1 MIWLET
7 EKSDWK
13 SKITFSPEDAI
24 VFNSSRLLLLLDVLN
39 DLGVKKGV
47 DLERLSYYDFFAAN
61 PFLIIGKDDP
71 CRLELEIEGFEPN
84 KLEYLSSDQRY
95 RTKRTLIKQYLS
107 LLLSKGLIKILNMD
121 GKILYEITPL
131 GIEISSKINSMY
143 AIAYKKSVTCVVKM
157 LKGYSDTRL
166 WEKASKWLEA
176 KSFQVDLYDMVDD
189 RHE

>member
-1 MIWLET
+1 LET

-13 SKITFSPEDAI
+13 SKIIFSPEDAT

-84 KLEYLSSDQRY
+84 KLEYMSSDQRY

-107 LLLSKGLIKILNMD
+107 LLLSKGLTKVLNMD

-131 GIEISSKINSMY
+131 GIEISSRINSMY

-157 LKGYSDTRL
+157 LKGYSDAQL
-166 WEKASKWLEA
+166 WEKASEWLEA

>member
-13 SKITFSPEDAI
+13 SKIIFSPEDAT

-71 CRLELEIEGFEPN
+71 CRLELEMEGFEPN
-84 KLEYLSSDQRY
+84 KLEYISSDQRY

-107 LLLSKGLIKILNMD
+107 LLLSKGLIKVLNME
-121 GKILYEITPL
+121 GKILYEITSL
-131 GIEISSKINSMY
+131 GVEISSKINSMY

-157 LKGYSDTRL
+157 LKGYSDAQL
-166 WEKASKWLEA
+166 WEKASEWLEA

-189 RHE
+189 KHE

>member
-1 MIWLET
+1 LIWLET

-157 LKGYSDTRL
+157 LKGYSDAQL
-166 WEKASKWLEA
+166 WEKASEWLEA